1 MTDGPTLVALAPVV
15 ILLGL
20 GIVTIVASR
29 VARTSPIV
37 GYILLGLALKS
48 FGVGSAFSQ
57 STIETLAQLG
67 VVFLLFDVGL
77 HFSLNNVKEQA
88 GDIFAFGPVQV
99 IFGTIGL
106 SLVAL
111 AAGLGV
117 GASLLVGVVL
127 SLSSTAVVARIIAER
142 HMRNCPVGLTA
153 TAILV
158 FQDFVAILVLVI
170 AGAMG
175 QGGESLAR
183 LLGAAVLKAAFA
195 FGATVVMAR
204 YAVSPL
210 FMVIARTR
218 TEEVFTASAL
228 LTALAAAWL
237 TAQAGLS
244 LTLGAFLGGLALS
257 ETPYRAV
264 IRSEVQPFRGLL
276 LGFFFVYVGYSL
288 NPASLVQNIAL
299 ILACTLGLLTI
310 KLFTNI
316 AASRT
321 FRWSVPGS
329 TQLGFLLSQGSEF
342 AFVIFSLPA
351 VRHLVGETRST
362 VLVASVALSI
372 AGTPFLA
379 ELGRNTAGRMRRRLR
394 EAATSELAPRSLT
407 SPVLIIGM
415 GSIGRSL
422 ADALN
427 DVQVNYCG
435 IERDSERLKT
445 AVADGYF
452 VNFGDPAD
460 TRLWESV
467 NLHHRKV
474 TVFTA
479 PNAEELAITSP
490 ASLAIHPDLKRFV
503 VVKDPT
509 QAQRFKALGLCAI
522 VQHGTDPVTDIAPA
536 IMQALEIPQA
546 KIDAWLKNHRE
557 RLAEE
562 QVMDE
567 RAIA

>member
-1 MTDGPTLVALAPVV
+1 MLVALAPVIV
-15 ILLGL
+15 LLGL
-20 GIVTIVASR
+20 GVATIVASR
-29 VARTSPIV
+29 TARASPIV

-48 FGVGSAFSQ
+48 LGVGSAFPQ
-57 STIETLAQLG
+57 ATIETIAQLG

-77 HFSLNNVKEQA
+77 HFSLRNVKEQA
-88 GDIFAFGPVQV
+88 SDIFAFGPVQV

-106 SLVAL
+106 SVVAL
-111 AAGLGV
+111 TAGIGV
-117 GASLLVGVVL
+117 GASLLVGLVL
-127 SLSSTAVVARIIAER
+127 SLSSTAVVAQIIAER

-158 FQDFVAILVLVI
+158 FQDFVAILILVI
-170 AGAMG
+170 VGAMG
-175 QGGESLAR
+175 QGGGSFVY
-183 LLGAAVLKAAFA
+183 LLGAAVLKAALA
-195 FGATVVMAR
+195 FGATVAIAR

-218 TEEVFTASAL
+218 TEEVFTAIAL

-237 TAQAGLS
+237 TAQIGLS

-288 NPASLVQNIAL
+288 NPTSLVQNIPL
-299 ILACTLGLLTI
+299 ILACTAGLLTI

-316 AASRT
+316 GASRT

-329 TQLGFLLSQGSEF
+329 TQLGFMLSQGSEF
-342 AFVIFSLPA
+342 AFVIFSLPP
-351 VRHLVGETRST
+351 VRHFVGNAWST

-379 ELGRNTAGRMRRRLR
+379 ELGRNIAGRMRRRLI
-394 EAATSELAPRSLT
+394 EAATNELTPRSLT

-422 ADALN
+422 ADALS

-435 IERDSERLKT
+435 IERDSDQLKT

-452 VNFGDPAD
+452 VNFGDPSD

-467 NLHHRKV
+467 KLHHRKV

-503 VVKDPT
+503 VIREPA
-509 QAQRFKALGLCAI
+509 QAQRFEALGLSVI
-522 VQHGTDPVTDIAPA
+522 VRRGSDPVTDIAPA
-536 IMQALEIPQA
+536 IMQALEIPQT
-546 KIDAWLKNHRE
+546 KIDAWLKSHRE
-557 RLAEE
+557 RIAEV

>member
-1 MTDGPTLVALAPVV
+1 MTDGPMLVALAPVV

-20 GIVTIVASR
+20 GVATIVASR
-29 VARTSPIV
+29 MVRTSPVV

-48 FGVGSAFSQ
+48 FGVGGAFPQ
-57 STIETLAQLG
+57 STIETIAQLG

-77 HFSLNNVKEQA
+77 HFSLRNVKEQA
-88 GDIFAFGPVQV
+88 SDIFAFGPVQV
-99 IFGTIGL
+99 IFGTIGV
-106 SLVAL
+106 SVVAL
-111 AAGLGV
+111 AAGIGV

-127 SLSSTAVVARIIAER
+127 SLSSTAVVAQIIAER

-158 FQDFVAILVLVI
+158 FQDFVAILILVI

-175 QGGESLAR
+175 QGGGSLVY
-183 LLGAAVLKAAFA
+183 LLGAAVLKAGLA
-195 FGATVVMAR
+195 FGATVVIAR

-237 TAQAGLS
+237 TAQIGLS

-288 NPASLVQNIAL
+288 NPDSLVRNIPL
-299 ILACTLGLLTI
+299 ILACTVGLLII

-351 VRHLVGETRST
+351 VRHLVGAAWST

-379 ELGRNTAGRMRRRLR
+379 ELGRNIAGRMRRRLR
-394 EAATSELAPRSLT
+394 EAATHELTPRSLT

-415 GSIGRSL
+415 GRIGRSL
-422 ADALN
+422 ADALR

-435 IERDSERLKT
+435 IERDSGRLNT

-452 VNFGDPAD
+452 VNFGDPSD

-479 PNAEELAITSP
+479 PNVEELGITNP
-490 ASLAIHPDLKRFV
+490 ASLAIHPDLKRLV
-503 VVKDPT
+503 VVRDPA
-509 QAQRFKALGLCAI
+509 QAQRFEALGLSVI
-522 VQHGTDPVTDIAPA
+522 VQRGSDPVTDIAPA
-536 IMQALEIPQA
+536 VMQALEIPQA
-546 KIDAWLKNHRE
+546 KIDAWLKSHRE

-562 QVMDE
+562 QVLDE

>member
-1 MTDGPTLVALAPVV
+1 MLMAIAPVV

-20 GIVTIVASR
+20 GVAAIVASR
-29 VARTSPIV
+29 LARTSPIV
-37 GYILLGLALKS
+37 GYILLGFALKA
-48 FGVGSAFSQ
+48 FGAGGAFTQ
-57 STIETLAQLG
+57 GTIETIAQLG
-67 VVFLLFDVGL
+67 VIFLLFDVGL
-77 HFSLNNVKEQA
+77 HFSLRNVKEQA

-99 IFGTIGL
+99 IFATIGL

-111 AAGLGV
+111 AAGIGV

-127 SLSSTAVVARIIAER
+127 SLSSTAVVAQIIAER
-142 HMRNCPVGLTA
+142 HMRSCPVGLTA

-158 FQDFVAILVLVI
+158 FQDFVAILILVV
-170 AGAMG
+170 AGALG
-175 QGGESLAR
+175 QGGGLLVY
-183 LLGAAVLKAAFA
+183 LLGAAVLKAVLA
-195 FGATVVMAR
+195 FGATVAIAR

-210 FMVIARTR
+210 FRVIARTR

-228 LTALAAAWL
+228 LIVLAAAWL
-237 TAQAGLS
+237 TALIGLS

-288 NPASLVQNIAL
+288 NPASLVQNIPL
-299 ILACTLGLLTI
+299 ILACTIGLLTI
-310 KLFTNI
+310 KLLTNV
-316 AASRT
+316 AASRI

-342 AFVIFSLPA
+342 AFVIFNLPA
-351 VRHLVGETRST
+351 VRQLVGDVWST

-394 EAATSELAPRSLT
+394 EAATNELTPRSLT

-422 ADALN
+422 ADALS
-427 DVQVNYCG
+427 DIEVNYCG
-435 IERDSERLKT
+435 IERDAEQLNM

-452 VNFGDPAD
+452 VNFGDPTD

-490 ASLAIHPDLKRFV
+490 ASLAIHPHLKRFV
-503 VVKDPT
+503 VVKDPA
-509 QAQRFKALGLCAI
+509 QAQRFEALGLS
-522 VQHGTDPVTDIAPA
+522 VMVWRGSDPVTDIAPA
-536 IMQALEIPQA
+536 IMQALEVPQA
-546 KIDAWLKNHRE
+546 KIDAWLKSHRE
-557 RLAEE
+557 RLAEGE
-562 QVMDE
+562 VMDE